1 MWEKISDILPF
12 AIALAVAGGVV
23 IYVAR
28 KAKGPGKR
36 KNFTEHTVGILR
48 SVQRTGLYI
57 NEQPQLSVTFDAVLQ
72 DGATTPVVVTE
83 IVSLTDL
90 HKLREGAVYPICY
103 DPQSGHG
110 RLDRGA
116 DEEALQDLFD
126 RYLARRNPRGFTYE
140 QRVALRTRGVRRRAL
155 LTDLK
160 LTGEEEDGCREVKIT
175 ARIDEKGG
183 GERILE
189 RTSWMTDAE
198 IEALTVGKLV
208 TLQIVEDDPP
218 WFSVLQLTDRAF
230 SGE

>member
-90 HKLREGAVYPICY
+90 
-103 DPQSGHG
+103 
-110 RLDRGA
+110 
-116 DEEALQDLFD
+116 
-126 RYLARRNPRGFTYE
+126 
-140 QRVALRTRGVRRRAL
+140 
-155 LTDLK
+155 K